1 MKCPDC
7 SEYITEEVS
16 YCPFCGYQ
24 LKIEDI
30 IDKDSMIKA
39 LEQKIAKIEQ
49 KPNHNGNELVN
60 LRNEIRFMRS
70 QLDSNIGKNKGNQRY
85 CIYCFLFIIFWSFII
100 PLIIYRPWYW

>member
-1 MKCPDC
+1 MICPDC

-24 LKIEDI
+24 LKIEDT

-39 LEQKIAKIEQ
+39 LEQKIAEIEN
-49 KPNHNGNELVN
+49 KPNHNGDELVN

-70 QLDSNIGKNKGNQRY
+70 QLDSNMGKNKGNQRC
-85 CIYCFLFIIFWSFII
+85 CIYLS
-100 PLIIYRPWYW
+100 LIHI